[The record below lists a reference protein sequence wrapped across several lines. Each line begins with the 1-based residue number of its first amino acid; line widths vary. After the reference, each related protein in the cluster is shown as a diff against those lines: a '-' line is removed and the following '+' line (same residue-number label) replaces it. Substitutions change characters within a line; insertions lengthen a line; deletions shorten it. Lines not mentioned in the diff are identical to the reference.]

1 VRRRHRHRPRLLLH
15 LALSVSAVI
24 CRWRVWVL
32 WAATAS
38 TACAQSGVPALP
50 VDELAPGVFVH
61 NGVVADWEPAS
72 AGDVAN
78 LAFIVGTRCIAVI
91 DSGGTPEVGRR
102 WRAALAAISPLPVC
116 YLINTHAHP
125 DHVLGNAAFKTIRA
139 AAPEVVA
146 HARMAAAL
154 AARERYYLNAL
165 QRDFGIEMTHAD
177 LRYPT
182 LTIETGQTLAIDLGQ
197 RTLELT
203 AWPTAHTDHDLTV
216 FDRQTGTLFLGDL
229 LFVTHLPVI
238 DGSLRGWLAAMDRL
252 AQMPVALAVP
262 GHGSAGRDW
271 PALLQPQRRYLDALL
286 TETRAAI
293 RSHATLQDAVRR
305 VGRDAARG
313 WSLVDHFHER
323 NVTTAFAELE
333 WED

>member
-1 VRRRHRHRPRLLLH
+1 M
-15 LALSVSAVI
+15 
-24 CRWRVWVL
+24 L
-32 WAATAS
+32 WAAAAS
-38 TACAQSGVPALP
+38 TACAQSTAPPLP
-50 VDELAPGVFVH
+50 VAELSPGVFVH
-61 NGVVADWEPAS
+61 SGVVEDWGPGNG
-72 AGDVAN
+72 GDVAN
-78 LAFIVGTRCIAVI
+78 LAFVVGTRCIAVI

-102 WRAALAAISPLPVC
+102 WRAAVASISSLPVC
-116 YLINTHAHP
+116 YVINTHAHP
-125 DHVLGNAAFKTIRA
+125 DHVLGTSAFKTLDTTS
-139 AAPEVVA
+139 PQFVA
-146 HARMAAAL
+146 HARLPAAL

-165 QRDFGIEMTHAD
+165 RRDFGVEVAHDDMV
-177 LRYPT
+177 YPT
-182 LTIETGQTLAIDLGQ
+182 LPVAAGQTLQIDLGQ
-197 RTLELT
+197 RILELT

-216 FDRQTGTLFLGDL
+216 FDRQTRTLFLGDL

-262 GHGSAGRDW
+262 GHGAVDRDW

-293 RSHATLQDAVRR
+293 RTRMTMQRAVQT
-305 VGRDAARG
+305 VGRDAAQG
-313 WSLVDHFHER
+313 WLLVDHFHER